1 MTERGRAAM
10 TTLGDV
16 CATARIIVA
25 CGTGGVGKTSVAAA
39 MGLVAAR
46 QGRRAVVLT
55 IDPARRLTDAIGVS
69 DTIGNEPVRV
79 PLDVTGEIWI
89 SMLDVRETFDGLVRD
104 TATTP
109 DRAAE
114 VLDNSFY
121 KSLSQSISGTR
132 DYMAAERLF
141 ELSADPR
148 FDVVVVDTP
157 PSRNALDFLESPER
171 LARFLKHPIV
181 RLLVAPGRGGLR
193 LAGTAMQPVL
203 RIISG
208 IVGSDALSGAVAFLR
223 AFDGM
228 ESEFSRRALAVA
240 AALRGDDTAFVV
252 VSGPSADAL
261 GEAGHFVDELR
272 RLDIDLRTV
281 VLNRM
286 PPVFGDVTSAE
297 AHRIAASSTGDTAV
311 VHRLLADLTADAE
324 GARDRTGMFLE
335 RARRAHPSISVATA
349 AEMAVDIHD
358 LDSIATLAD
367 LLTH

>member
-1 MTERGRAAM
+1 MTGRAPAPA

-25 CGTGGVGKTSVAAA
+25 CGAGGVGKTSVAAA
-39 MGLVAAR
+39 LGLVAAR
-46 QGRRAVVLT
+46 RGRRAVVLT

-79 PLDVTGEIWI
+79 PLDVSGEMWI

-104 TATTP
+104 TASTP
-109 DRAAE
+109 ERAAE

-121 KSLSQSISGTR
+121 KSLSQSLSGTR

-141 ELSADPR
+141 ELSADAR

-193 LAGTAMQPVL
+193 LAGAAVQPVV

-208 IVGSDALSGAVAFLR
+208 IVGSDALSGAIAFLR
-223 AFDGM
+223 AFDGL

-240 AALRGDDTAFVV
+240 ATLRGDDTAFVV

-261 GEAGHFVDELR
+261 DQAGHFVDELR
-272 RLDIDLRTV
+272 RLAIDLRAI

-286 PPVFGDVTSAE
+286 PPVFGDVTADE
-297 AHRIAASSTGDTAV
+297 ARRIATSSTGDTAV
-311 VHRLLADLTADAE
+311 AHRLLADLATDAE
-324 GARDRTGMFLE
+324 GANDRTGGFLE
-335 RARRAHPSISVATA
+335 RARRVHPSIVVAA
-349 AEMAVDIHD
+349 AEEMAVDIHD
-358 LDSIATLAD
+358 IDSIATLAD
-367 LLTH
+367 FLAH